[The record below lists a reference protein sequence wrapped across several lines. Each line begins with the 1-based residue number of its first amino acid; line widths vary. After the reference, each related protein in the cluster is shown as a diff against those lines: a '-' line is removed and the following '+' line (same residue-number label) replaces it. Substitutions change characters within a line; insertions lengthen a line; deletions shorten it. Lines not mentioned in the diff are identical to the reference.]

1 MAVANTFTFGGIST
15 TDYGLVVEGSG
26 DYSAPKRAV
35 DSVEIP
41 GRNGAFQLDKGYYEN
56 INVEYKAVAKGAT
69 QADFRDSIDAFRN
82 AIVSQIGYQRLEDTY
97 HPGEYRMAMYAGGL
111 EEDPQFHGNGAVFKI
126 SFDCKP
132 QRFLTS
138 GEEAVTV
145 TSGGTLTN
153 PTLFEA
159 SPLLMVDGY
168 GSLTVNGYD
177 IKLSDET
184 FGAITLATSVESAYV
199 DYKDQVN
206 KFSSGDSLSM
216 TGAVVQFICMVRPT
230 SYSIVNVNVS
240 RTSGSVGFTA
250 TSEDID
256 NRHIRVRLALDDVTY
271 SAKQDTTATSNFRAS
286 IHYTNAGGTAG
297 SSNITFT
304 LTVKNTASGVWSAKI
319 SNISSDSTCALT
331 SNGGSV
337 DSFVGMSTKS
347 ILGEPTYIDC
357 DLGEVY
363 ALEDGE
369 IASLNS
375 KVDLG
380 SDLPVLAVGDN
391 AVTFDNTITELKVKP
406 NWWKI

>member
-1 MAVANTFTFGGIST
+1 MAVANTFTFGGVST
-15 TDYGLVVEGSG
+15 AAYGLVVEGSG

-35 DSVEIP
+35 DSISVP
-41 GRNGAFQLDKGYYEN
+41 GRNGAIIIDQGHYEN
-56 INVEYKAVAKGAT
+56 IEVEYNVVVNDAT
-69 QADFRDSIDAFRN
+69 QSDFRDSIDAFRN
-82 AIVSQIGYQRLEDTY
+82 AIVAQLGYQRLEDTY
-97 HPGEYRMAMYAGGL
+97 HPGEYRMAAYAGGL
-111 EEDPQFHGNGAVFKI
+111 DEDPAFHGKGAVFKVK
-126 SFDCKP
+126 FDCKP
-132 QRFLTS
+132 QRWLTS
-138 GEEAVTV
+138 GETAVEV
-145 TSGGTLTN
+145 DSGDEITN

-216 TGAVVQFICMVRPT
+216 TGAMVQFICMVRPT

-256 NRHIRVRLALDDVTY
+256 NRHIRVSLALDDVTY
-271 SAKQDTTATSNFRAS
+271 PAKQDTTATSNFRAS

-304 LTVKNTASGVWSAKI
+304 LTVKNTASGV
-319 SNISSDSTCALT
+319 
-331 SNGGSV
+331 
-337 DSFVGMSTKS
+337 
-347 ILGEPTYIDC
+347 
-357 DLGEVY
+357 
-363 ALEDGE
+363 
-369 IASLNS
+369 
-375 KVDLG
+375 
-380 SDLPVLAVGDN
+380 
-391 AVTFDNTITELKVKP
+391 
-406 NWWKI
+406 